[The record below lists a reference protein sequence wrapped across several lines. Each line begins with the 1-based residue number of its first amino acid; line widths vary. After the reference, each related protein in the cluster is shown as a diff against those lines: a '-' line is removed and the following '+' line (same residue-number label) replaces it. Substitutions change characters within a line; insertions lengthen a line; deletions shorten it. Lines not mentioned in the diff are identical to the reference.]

1 MAEIKNV
8 KACIMDEQAIARA
21 VTRIAHQI
29 IEKNKGIEDLAII
42 GIQRRGV
49 PLAKRIVECIKSVE
63 GVDVPFGILDIT
75 LYRDDLSML
84 SDVPKING
92 TDIAFSITGKKIVL
106 VDDVIFTG
114 RTIRAAIDA
123 IMDCGRPKLI
133 QLAVLVDRGHR
144 ELPFR
149 ADYVGKNV
157 PTSLDEV
164 INVQVKEFDGEENV
178 LLSTR

>member
-1 MAEIKNV
+1 MANIKNV

-21 VTRIAHQI
+21 IIRIAHQI

-63 GVDVPFGILDIT
+63 GVDVPLGVLDIT

-123 IMDCGRPKLI
+123 VMDCGRPKLI

-164 INVQVKEFDGEENV
+164 INVQVKEFDDEENV